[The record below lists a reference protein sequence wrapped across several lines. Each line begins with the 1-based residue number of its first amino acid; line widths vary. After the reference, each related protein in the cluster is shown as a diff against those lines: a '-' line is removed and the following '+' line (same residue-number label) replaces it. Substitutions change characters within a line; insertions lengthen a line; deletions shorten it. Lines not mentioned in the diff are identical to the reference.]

1 MGESPLAPQPS
12 QQSEPALRPARKLAP
27 IPPLPFFATIAFM
40 AFMPHLLLA
49 HDDLDQRTTL
59 GGILEKGGYQVTASG
74 LRDAPDH
81 ESLGDFDAILA
92 SPEAV
97 KRRNLSRRRGNC
109 PLIVLADGGDVRQA
123 VEAIK
128 QGAADYLAL
137 PVEAGELLSAVGNA
151 LAALSTQSE
160 DQRRPPFTVIGS
172 SGAMVE
178 VRERIAQI
186 APTDSAVLIE
196 GESGTGKDFLAHAIH
211 AASLRNQAPFIT
223 VNCAAIPDA
232 MIETEL
238 FGQRFSP
245 ATGRAGLADA
255 ASGGTLYLDEVG
267 ELPLEVQARLLAML
281 DQSAAE
287 DRASGSSPPRII
299 ATSHR
304 NVRQLAERGYFHEML
319 SRHLN
324 ETRLQLPPLRDR
336 QHDAIELAHHLLGR
350 FCRKLGK
357 PLLRISEDAI
367 RAIEAYHWPGN
378 VRELS
383 NLIERA
389 AILCDGE
396 EIDATML
403 AIDSD
408 APRIGDFTSAE
419 GGGAVSLEDYFI
431 AYVTQH
437 QDQLTETELAERLGI
452 SRKSLWER
460 RQRLNMPRT

>member
-1 MGESPLAPQPS
+1 MG
-12 QQSEPALRPARKLAP
+12 
-27 IPPLPFFATIAFM
+27 
-40 AFMPHLLLA
+40 
-49 HDDLDQRTTL
+49 
-59 GGILEKGGYQVTASG
+59 GVLEKGGYQVTASG
-74 LRDAPDH
+74 LRDVSDEASFG
-81 ESLGDFDAILA
+81 EFDAILA
-92 SPEAV
+92 SPQV
-97 KRRNLSRRRGNC
+97 IKHGNLFHRRGNR

-123 VEAIK
+123 VESIK

-137 PVEAGELLSAVGNA
+137 PAEAGELLGAVGNA
-151 LAALSTQSE
+151 LTALSNQSE
-160 DQRRPPFTVIGS
+160 SQRRPPFAVIGS
-172 SGAMVE
+172 SSAMVE
-178 VRERIAQI
+178 VRKLITQI

-196 GESGTGKDFLAHAIH
+196 GEPGTGKDFLAHAIH

-238 FGQRFSP
+238 FGQASSP
-245 ATGRAGLADA
+245 SSSRAGLADA

-267 ELPLEVQARLLAML
+267 ELSLEVQARLLALL
-281 DQSAAE
+281 DQPSVDERTA
-287 DRASGSSPPRII
+287 GSSSPRII

-304 NVRQLAERGYFHEML
+304 NVRQLAERGYFHNTL
-319 SRHLN
+319 WRHLH
-324 ETRLQLPPLRDR
+324 ETRLRLPALRDR
-336 QHDAIELAHHLLGR
+336 QRDAIELAHHLLGR

-357 PLLRISEDAI
+357 PLLRMSEDAI
-367 RAIEAYHWPGN
+367 SAIDAYHWPGN

-403 AIDSD
+403 AIDPN
-408 APRIGDFTSAE
+408 APRVSEFSAAE

-431 AYVTQH
+431 AFVTQH

-460 RQRLNMPRT
+460 RQRLNMPRTKTRKRGPRRS

>member
-1 MGESPLAPQPS
+1 M
-12 QQSEPALRPARKLAP
+12 AL
-27 IPPLPFFATIAFM
+27 
-40 AFMPHLLLA
+40 MPHLLLA
-49 HDDLDQRTTL
+49 HGNPDQRTQL
-59 GGILEKGGYQVTASG
+59 AGILEKGGYQVTSSALEDGSDDPHLDG
-74 LRDAPDH
+74 
-81 ESLGDFDAILA
+81 FDALLA
-92 SPEAV
+92 SSEAV
-97 KRRNLSRRRGNC
+97 KRHNLLRLRGSR
-109 PLIVLADGGDVRQA
+109 PLIVLADHGDVRQA

-128 QGAADYLAL
+128 QGAADYLVL
-137 PVEAGELLSAVGNA
+137 PVETGELLGAVGNA

-160 DQRRPPFTVIGS
+160 GKRRPPFAIIGS
-172 SGAMVE
+172 SGAMAE
-178 VRERIAQI
+178 VRERIAQV
-186 APTDSAVLIE
+186 APTNSAVLIE

-211 AASLRNQAPFIT
+211 AASLRRSAPFIT

-238 FGQRFSP
+238 FGQPFGEPLGEPLGGQSSP
-245 ATGRAGLADA
+245 AGGRAGLAEA
-255 ASGGTLYLDEVG
+255 ATGGTLYLDEVG

-281 DQSAAE
+281 DHLSAE
-287 DRASGSSPPRII
+287 DRTTGSSPPRII

-304 NVRQLAERGYFHEML
+304 NVQQLAERGYFHETL

-324 ETRLQLPPLRDR
+324 ETRLRLPALRDR

-357 PLLRISEDAI
+357 PLLRMSEDAV

-396 EIDATML
+396 EIDASML
-403 AIDSD
+403 AIDAD
-408 APRIGDFTSAE
+408 APKIGDLSATE
-419 GGGAVSLEDYFI
+419 GSGPVSLEDYFI
-431 AYVTQH
+431 AFVTQH
-437 QDQLTETELAERLGI
+437 QEQLTETELAEKLGI

-460 RQRLNMPRT
+460 RQRLNMPRTKTRKRGPRRS

>member
-1 MGESPLAPQPS
+1 
-12 QQSEPALRPARKLAP
+12 
-27 IPPLPFFATIAFM
+27 M
-40 AFMPHLLLA
+40 A
-49 HDDLDQRTTL
+49 
-59 GGILEKGGYQVTASG
+59 GILENGGYQVTTIELADVADNAG
-74 LRDAPDH
+74 LA
-81 ESLGDFDAILA
+81 DFDAVLA
-92 SPEAV
+92 APEAA
-97 KRRNLSRRRGNC
+97 KRQNLQRRLGSR

-128 QGAADYLAL
+128 QGAADYLVL
-137 PVEAGELLSAVGNA
+137 PVEAGELLRAVGNA
-151 LAALSTQSE
+151 LAALSTQNE
-160 DQRRPPFTVIGS
+160 DQRRPPFAIIGS
-172 SGAMVE
+172 SPAMVE
-178 VRERIAQI
+178 VRERITQV
-186 APTDSAVLIE
+186 APTNSAVLIE

-211 AASLRNQAPFIT
+211 AASLRNRAPFIT

-232 MIETEL
+232 MIESEL
-238 FGQRFSP
+238 FGQPHGEQSLP
-245 ATGRAGLADA
+245 TGGRAGLAEA

-267 ELPLEVQARLLAML
+267 ELPLEVQAKLLAML
-281 DQSAAE
+281 DDPSAE
-287 DRASGSSPPRII
+287 DRTSGASSPRII

-304 NVRQLAERGYFHEML
+304 NLQQLAQRGYFHESL

-324 ETRLQLPPLRDR
+324 ETRLKLPALRDR

-357 PLLRISEDAI
+357 PLLQISEDAV
-367 RAIEAYHWPGN
+367 RAIEAYRWPGN

-396 EIDATML
+396 EIDAKML

-408 APRIGDFTSAE
+408 ASRIGDLSAAE
-419 GGGAVSLEDYFI
+419 GSAPVSLEDYFI

-460 RQRLNMPRT
+460 RQRLNMPRTKTRKRGPRRS

>member
-1 MGESPLAPQPS
+1 
-12 QQSEPALRPARKLAP
+12 
-27 IPPLPFFATIAFM
+27 M

-74 LRDAPDH
+74 AADAPD
-81 ESLGDFDAILA
+81 ERNLGEFDAILA

-97 KRRNLSRRRGNC
+97 KRQNLPRGGSR
-109 PLIVLADGGDVRQA
+109 PLIVLAEGGDVRQA

-137 PVEAGELLSAVGNA
+137 PVEAGELLGAVGNA
-151 LAALSTQSE
+151 LAAQSTQSE
-160 DQRRPPFTVIGS
+160 DARHPPFAIIGS
-172 SGAMVE
+172 SGAMAE
-178 VRERIAQI
+178 VRERIAKV

-211 AASLRNQAPFIT
+211 AASLRSQAPFIT

-238 FGQRFSP
+238 FGQRSP
-245 ATGRAGLADA
+245 PAAGRAGLADA

-281 DQSAAE
+281 ERPAAE
-287 DRASGSSPPRII
+287 ERANRPSPPRII

-304 NVRQLAERGYFHEML
+304 HVQQLAERGYFHETL
-319 SRHLN
+319 ARHLN
-324 ETRLQLPPLRDR
+324 ETRLQLPALRDR
-336 QHDAIELAHHLLGR
+336 QRDAVELAHHLLGR

-357 PLLRISEDAI
+357 PLLRISKDAV
-367 RAIEAYHWPGN
+367 RAIDAYRWPGN

-403 AIDSD
+403 AIDAD
-408 APRIGDFTSAE
+408 ALRIGDFSAAE
-419 GGGAVSLEDYFI
+419 GSGAVSLEDYFI

-460 RQRLNMPRT
+460 RQRLNMPRTKTRKRGPRRS

>member
-1 MGESPLAPQPS
+1 
-12 QQSEPALRPARKLAP
+12 
-27 IPPLPFFATIAFM
+27 M

-49 HDDLDQRTTL
+49 HDDLDQRATL

-74 LRDAPDH
+74 SADAPDEH
-81 ESLGDFDAILA
+81 SLGEFDAMLA

-97 KRRNLSRRRGNC
+97 KRQNLSRRRGSR

-128 QGAADYLAL
+128 QGAADYLVL
-137 PVEAGELLSAVGNA
+137 PVEAGELLGAVGNA
-151 LAALSTQSE
+151 LAALSTHSE
-160 DQRRPPFTVIGS
+160 DQRHPPFAIIGS
-172 SGAMVE
+172 SSAMAE
-178 VRERIAQI
+178 VRKRIAEVS
-186 APTDSAVLIE
+186 PTDSAVLIE

-238 FGQRFSP
+238 FGQQSP
-245 ATGRAGLADA
+245 PAAAGRAGLADA

-281 DQSAAE
+281 DHPAAE
-287 DRASGSSPPRII
+287 DPTSRPSPPRII
-299 ATSHR
+299 ATSRR
-304 NVRQLAERGYFHEML
+304 NVQQLAERGYFHETL
-319 SRHLN
+319 ARHLN
-324 ETRLQLPPLRDR
+324 ATRLELPALRDR
-336 QHDAIELAHHLLGR
+336 QRDAIELAHHLLGR
-350 FCRKLGK
+350 FCRKLSK

-367 RAIEAYHWPGN
+367 HAIDAYRWPGN

-396 EIDATML
+396 EIDAPML
-403 AIDSD
+403 AIDAGSSSMGELS
-408 APRIGDFTSAE
+408 AAE
-419 GGGAVSLEDYFI
+419 GGGPVSLEDYFI

-460 RQRLNMPRT
+460 RQRLNMPRTKTRKRGPRRA

>member
-1 MGESPLAPQPS
+1 
-12 QQSEPALRPARKLAP
+12 
-27 IPPLPFFATIAFM
+27 M

-49 HDDLDQRTTL
+49 HDDLDQRATL
-59 GGILEKGGYQVTASG
+59 GVILERGGYQVTASNV
-74 LRDAPDH
+74 REVPD
-81 ESLGDFDAILA
+81 EGGLGDFDAVLA
-92 SPEAV
+92 SPQAV
-97 KRRNLSRRRGNC
+97 RRRNLSRRCGNR
-109 PLIVLADGGDVRQA
+109 PLIVLAEGGDVRQA

-137 PVEAGELLSAVGNA
+137 PVEAGELLSAVGSA
-151 LAALSTQSE
+151 LAALSGQSE
-160 DQRRPPFTVIGS
+160 DQRRPPFAVIGS
-172 SGAMVE
+172 SSAMVE
-178 VRERIAQI
+178 LRARIAQI
-186 APTDSAVLIE
+186 SPTDSAVLIE

-232 MIETEL
+232 MIEAEL

-245 ATGRAGLADA
+245 ATARTGLADA

-267 ELPLEVQARLLAML
+267 ELPLEVQARLLTLL
-281 DQSAAE
+281 DQTPAE
-287 DRASGSSPPRII
+287 SGTASSSPPRII

-304 NVRQLAERGYFHEML
+304 NLRQLAERGYFHELL
-319 SRHLN
+319 SRRLN
-324 ETRLQLPPLRDR
+324 ETRLQLPALRDR
-336 QHDAIELAHHLLGR
+336 QRDAIELAHHLLGR

-357 PLLRISEDAI
+357 PLLRISEDAMH
-367 RAIEAYHWPGN
+367 AIEAYHWPGN

-403 AIDSD
+403 AIDRD
-408 APRIGDFTSAE
+408 ASRVGDLSAAE
-419 GGGAVSLEDYFI
+419 GGGPVSLEDYFI

-460 RQRLNMPRT
+460 RQRLSMPRTKTRKRGPRRS

>member
-1 MGESPLAPQPS
+1 
-12 QQSEPALRPARKLAP
+12 
-27 IPPLPFFATIAFM
+27 M

-49 HDDLDQRTTL
+49 HGSLDQRTEL
-59 GGILEKGGYQVTASG
+59 GGILEKGGYQVTSG
-74 LRDAPDH
+74 GLEDGLDDQG
-81 ESLGDFDAILA
+81 LDGFDALLG
-92 SPEAV
+92 SSEAV
-97 KRRNLSRRRGNC
+97 RRHNLLSRRGSR

-128 QGAADYLAL
+128 QGAADYLVL
-137 PVEAGELLSAVGNA
+137 PVEAGELLGAVGNA

-160 DQRRPPFTVIGS
+160 EQRRPPFAIIGS

-178 VRERIAQI
+178 VRERIALL

-211 AASLRNQAPFIT
+211 AASLRDHAPFIT

-238 FGQRFSP
+238 FGQRAA
-245 ATGRAGLADA
+245 ATPGRTGLADA
-255 ASGGTLYLDEVG
+255 ATGGTLYLDEVG

-281 DQSAAE
+281 DRPAAE
-287 DRASGSSPPRII
+287 DHASAASTPRII

-304 NVRQLAERGYFHEML
+304 NVQQLAERGYFHEAL

-324 ETRLQLPPLRDR
+324 ETRLQLPALRDR
-336 QHDAIELAHHLLGR
+336 QRDAIELAHHLLGR

-357 PLLRISEDAI
+357 PLLGMSEDAV
-367 RAIEAYHWPGN
+367 RAIDAYHWPGN

-389 AILCDGE
+389 AILCDGD
-396 EIDATML
+396 EIDASML
-403 AIDSD
+403 AIDPD
-408 APRIGDFTSAE
+408 APRIGDLPAAE
-419 GGGAVSLEDYFI
+419 GSGPVSLEDYFK

-460 RQRLNMPRT
+460 RQRLNMPRTKTRKRGPRRS